1 MFAER
6 VVDSAEE
13 AVPEPGVVFG
23 SKVGRV
29 IWEFSCR
36 GWSEEDFGGTS
47 AENGEELWAG
57 VGWEGDVGYRW
68 GVSQS
73 GRDG

>member
-6 VVDSAEE
+6 VVDSAKE
-13 AVPEPGVVFG
+13 AIPEPGVVFG

-29 IWEFSCR
+29 IWEFLCG
-36 GWSEEDFGGTS
+36 GWGQKDLGRPS

-68 GVSQS
+68 GVSLS
-73 GRDG
+73 G